1 MASPWTFLA
10 RLVSPRRQQEQEH
23 GHIEDV
29 NPDVRE
35 IAVSTEKPADESSSS
50 ANQQIG
56 EQPSFEQSD
65 LPSIALGLSEQ
76 TGGDVD
82 DAVEGDRSGAGEVS
96 GQDLSDSDI
105 SLAHGAHTVEKTVDA
120 GPARRRSRPRQAAT
134 AVVAKSSPAVSTIFD
149 GMTSLDDEVREL
161 RRQLAGKLSL
171 QNAQLRKMLERFER

>member
-1 MASPWTFLA
+1 MASAWTFLA

-23 GHIEDV
+23 GHIEDA

-35 IAVSTEKPADESSSS
+35 IAVSTEKPAEESLSS
-50 ANQQIG
+50 ADQQGG
-56 EQPSFEQSD
+56 EQPSFERTD

-120 GPARRRSRPRQAAT
+120 APARRRRRARQIAR
-134 AVVAKSSPAVSTIFD
+134 AVVAKSSPAVPSVSDET
-149 GMTSLDDEVREL
+149 TSLDDEIREL